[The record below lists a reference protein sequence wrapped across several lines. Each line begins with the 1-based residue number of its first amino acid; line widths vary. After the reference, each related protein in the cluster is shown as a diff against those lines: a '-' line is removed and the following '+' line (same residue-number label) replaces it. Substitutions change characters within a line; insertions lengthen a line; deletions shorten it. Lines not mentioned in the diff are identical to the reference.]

1 MDATDKGFHWECE
14 KGSMKLEFGENIFF
28 IPDLVA
34 KNSKDVFVSLEP
46 AVASLMRLIER
57 DVTGAQKMIQGLYG
71 QLSVLKGLHR
81 VAASDTIEQ

>member
-1 MDATDKGFHWECE
+1 MDAVDKGFHWECE
-14 KGSMKLEFGENIFF
+14 RGSLKLEFGESIFF

-34 KNSKDVFVSLEP
+34 KDSKDAFLSLES
-46 AVASLMRLIER
+46 AVASLKRLIER

-71 QLSVLKGLHR
+71 QLSALKGLHR

>member
-1 MDATDKGFHWECE
+1 MDAEDKGFHWECE
-14 KGSMKLEFGENIFF
+14 KGSLKLEFGDDIFF

-34 KNSKDVFVSLEP
+34 KSAADVFVSLES
-46 AVASLMRLIER
+46 AVASLKRLIER

-71 QLSVLKGLHR
+71 QLSALKGLHR